1 VTLEVINIILKH
13 KSRLDPREVISYI
26 FLEAH
31 KIKRYFLVCYEI
43 MA

>member
-1 VTLEVINIILKH
+1 VTLEIINVILEL
-13 KSRLDPREVISYI
+13 KSRLDPREVISCI

-43 MA
+43 IA